1 MPVVWRSTPS
11 TRSICGLYAVDAKH
25 LLPSTR
31 YAVVWPSATPST
43 VTGRRAHD
51 KNRAQFE
58 GTHATLA
65 KHRQRR
71 PQRDA
76 RRREPTDAAACDC
89 GLGRAHA
96 AAGSQEQCDEQALP
110 HHCQGV
116 NGARSRSSGVLGC
129 EL

>member
-1 MPVVWRSTPS
+1 VALYVIDAKHLLRDDLVWRSTPS
-11 TRSICGLYAVDAKH
+11 TAV
-25 LLPSTR
+25 S
-31 YAVVWPSATPST
+31 
-43 VTGRRAHD
+43 RRVD
-51 KNRAQFE
+51 KNCAQFE

-76 RRREPTDAAACDC
+76 RRRESTDAAARDR

-110 HHCQGV
+110 HHC
-116 NGARSRSSGVLGC
+116 
-129 EL
+129 